1 MSEWACIC
9 QHHNIYTYSK
19 RMLLFSLAYLHLHNR
34 YCRLSSKHFGCIK
47 CHMIVYFLF
56 FLLPSSL
63 LLLLAKKKKK
73 TNVKQTQRIADATQS
88 QSQKKTK
95 KENKSFCFLIKLYH
109 SVDTISQ
116 AQANRNCN
124 I

>member
-1 MSEWACIC
+1 MSGLVSDNTI
-9 QHHNIYTYSK
+9 IYSK

-56 FLLPSSL
+56 FFFPHFSFYFFCFGEKEER
-63 LLLLAKKKKK
+63 KKKQCQA
-73 TNVKQTQRIADATQS
+73 NERIADAK
-88 QSQKKTK
+88 QSQKRQ